1 MTFILASF
9 VHSAILSLSQHLL
22 EKGMIFFSLQK
33 EEDFALENEKEL
45 VKAAKNGDSQAFTQ
59 LYNHYFPK
67 IYSYLMRRTGHE
79 QTTEDL
85 TSQVFLKA
93 FNKLPK
99 FVITSAPFGAW
110 LFRIAANTL
119 TDYYRK
125 ASRNK
130 EFASESLPEKMDES
144 KSALEEVM
152 TKETKEQVLTL
163 VGKLSKKDQQMVEL
177 RFLAELGVKEIAA
190 VVELS
195 PNVVSVR
202 IYRAVKKLQKL
213 TETMNQ

>member
-1 MTFILASF
+1 MTFLIASF
-9 VHSAILSLSQHLL
+9 IQSIFLSLSQSLL
-22 EKGMIFFSLQK
+22 DKGLIFFSAQK
-33 EEDFALENEKEL
+33 GDDFALENEKDL
-45 VKAAKNGDSQAFTQ
+45 VKSAKNGDSQAFTD

-67 IYSYLMRRTGHE
+67 IYSYLIRRTGHE

-99 FVITSAPFGAW
+99 FAITSAPFGAW

-130 EFASESLPEKMDES
+130 EFASDALPERIDES

-152 TKETKEQVLTL
+152 TKETKEEVLAL
-163 VGKLSKKDQQMVEL
+163 VGKLPKKDQQMVEL
-177 RFLAELGVKEIAA
+177 RFLAELGVKEISAI
-190 VVELS
+190 VELS

-202 IYRAVKKLQKL
+202 IYRAVKKLQKI
-213 TETMNQ
+213 TTTNS